1 VRTLPLLAV
10 TGLLTNATVWGLS
23 WIGFKSLQAH
33 GLHPLWA
40 TAVIYGVSTLALV
53 VWKFS
58 ALRDFALHA
67 GLLAVFVGS
76 GLTNAFFNTAV
87 AVGDVVRVVLL
98 FYLMPIWAVL
108 LARFVLHE
116 PITQRAV
123 ARIAL
128 GLTGAFIVL
137 WQPALGVP
145 LPREAADW
153 MAICG
158 GFFFAL
164 NNVMLRKLN
173 YVGEWSRAIAMFAGG
188 SVLSLLG
195 ALILM
200 QVGSVAAPNLSGA
213 GVPGT
218 LALWTLLFL
227 VGNLALQYGVGRLP
241 ANITAVI
248 MLTEILVASISAWM
262 FGGAQ
267 IRLQDLVGGAIVI
280 AAPWVIQDRPQAGGS
295 SKRAA
300 A

>member
-123 ARIAL
+123 ARIAV
-128 GLTGAFIVL
+128 GLAGAFIVL

-153 MAICG
+153 MAIGG

-173 YVGEWSRAIAMFAGG
+173 HVGEWSRAIAMFAGG

-267 IRLQDLVGGAIVI
+267 IRLQDLVGGAIII